1 MPSPAKKLAFGG
13 MMIALAAIFSYIE
26 SLFPISLGVP
36 GIKLGL
42 ANIVTL
48 FALYAFGLPAA
59 ACVSLLRVV
68 LVSFMFGNPA
78 SALYSLAGAV
88 ASLLFMGLLKASG
101 RFSILGVS
109 MGGGVI
115 HPAAQLLVA
124 IAVSASPSL
133 LAYLP
138 ALILAGLVAGALM
151 GMVAWHTLVRLAPA
165 GAGGQELDIST
176 LAKGYTKADEQ

>member
-1 MPSPAKKLAFGG
+1 MRSPIKKLALGG
-13 MMIALAAIFSYIE
+13 MMIALAAIISYAE
-26 SLFPISLGVP
+26 NLFPISLGVP

-48 FALYAFGLPAA
+48 FALYVFGLPAA
-59 ACVSLLRVV
+59 AAVSLLRVL

-88 ASLLFMGLLKASG
+88 ASLLFMAVLQKSG

-109 MGGGVI
+109 MGSGVI

-124 IAVSASPSL
+124 MAVSGTASII
-133 LAYLP
+133 AYLP
-138 ALILAGLVAGALM
+138 VLIIAGLFAGLLTGVA
-151 GMVAWHTLVRLAPA
+151 AWQILIRLAPA
-165 GAGGQELDIST
+165 WQDRYGLEISS
-176 LAKGYTKADEQ
+176 LRGKANER